1 MSGWSKG
8 ACPADDWG
16 SGSVG
21 DETEG
26 ASAATGWRKRS
37 WAEAG
42 DAEPMA
48 SPPAVTTAATTS
60 EVINSFLLFKIRALE
75 SSHVNLIVSPS
86 KMALTLV
93 RLLCDPP
100 VNGRVAVTNE
110 YNF

>member
-16 SGSVG
+16 SGSEG

-26 ASAATGWRKRS
+26 ASAATGCRKRS

-48 SPPAVTTAATTS
+48 SPPAVTTAATRS
-60 EVINSFLLFKIRALE
+60 EVFNSFLLFKIRALE

-86 KMALTLV
+86 KMARTAM
-93 RLLCDPP
+93 RLRCDSFLHRPP
-100 VNGRVAVTNE
+100 A
-110 YNF
+110 